1 MVNPPLFQPSAT
13 RKTACHS
20 GTNHFAGLP
29 APTPPRQFARWLIG
43 CGLAARLMGGV
54 DAHGAGT
61 GNIQQDAEHK
71 LVTISDGQGQL
82 SLRLNYDG
90 RCVLDQ
96 VVVRGRQVA
105 ARSGVS
111 SGILVGGHWYN
122 TQAGITTPQVS
133 VSRRGLTVSPIVYG
147 PPGGTVRESWR
158 FTVEAD
164 RIRWRIERTYSS
176 PTTLEDTAFPE
187 WDFSNRATWT
197 GGLLDNGGV
206 VWNKYLETP
215 NATYGAHAGT
225 VTFWNREQHDGL
237 RIAAQL
243 PPRESAAM
251 RFSHQ
256 PNDGFSFHF
265 LASDTELAPKHD
277 LCRFLPDRQ
286 DLWAPFPAGANAVTA
301 DFVLQAV
308 DYDRA
313 YDRGHFPGLNGDS
326 VRELLNT
333 VARYGVIDR
342 GLVGGNGWRSG
353 YVCLHEQWFGE
364 IAQALAQPDYINN
377 YATALNYARD
387 HAQGPDGRIKSRWAY
402 NAGDA
407 MPGTYDAR
415 GFYEAQWGYL
425 LDSQPDYVINVAEL
439 FDLTADRPWLAGQ
452 KHACEQALDYLLR
465 REVQHSG
472 LVSMMT
478 ESCQALRGSDWVD
491 II

>member
-1 MVNPPLFQPSAT
+1 LAT
-13 RKTACHS
+13 C
-20 GTNHFAGLP
+20 L
-29 APTPPRQFARWLIG
+29 L
-43 CGLAARLMGGV
+43 GGV
-54 DAHGAGT
+54 DAHAAGT

-105 ARSGVS
+105 AKSGVS
-111 SGILVGGHWYN
+111 SGILVGSHWFN

-133 VSRRGLTVSPIVYG
+133 VSRHGLTVSPIVFG

-164 RIRWRIERTYSS
+164 RILWRIERTYSS
-176 PTTLEDTAFPE
+176 PTTLEDAAFPE

-256 PNDGFSFHF
+256 ANDEFSFHF
-265 LASDTELAPKHD
+265 LASETELTPKHD

-286 DLWAPFPAGANAVTA
+286 DLWAPFPVGANEVTA

-308 DYDRA
+308 DYDR
-313 YDRGHFPGLNGDS
+313 PM
-326 VRELLNT
+326 
-333 VARYGVIDR
+333 
-342 GLVGGNGWRSG
+342 
-353 YVCLHEQWFGE
+353 
-364 IAQALAQPDYINN
+364 IAAIF
-377 YATALNYARD
+377 RD
-387 HAQGPDGRIKSRWAY
+387 
-402 NAGDA
+402 
-407 MPGTYDAR
+407 
-415 GFYEAQWGYL
+415 
-425 LDSQPDYVINVAEL
+425 
-439 FDLTADRPWLAGQ
+439 
-452 KHACEQALDYLLR
+452 
-465 REVQHSG
+465 
-472 LVSMMT
+472 
-478 ESCQALRGSDWVD
+478 
-491 II
+491 